1 MILPDV
7 NLLLYANNPVAREHT
22 QARNWLETILTGN
35 EAVGFCWPV
44 VCGFLRLST
53 SVRVFTTP
61 LEMEE
66 AIDLVEDWIRRQQ
79 VIVIT
84 PTDRHWLLLC
94 ELIREGKVHGPITT
108 DAEIATYAVE
118 HGAVL
123 HTADRGFRRFLSV
136 KTLNPLGS

>member
-22 QARNWLETILTGN
+22 QARNWQETILTGN

-44 VCGFLRLST
+44 LCGFLRLST
-53 SVRVFTTP
+53 SPRVFTSP

-66 AIDLVEDWIRRQQ
+66 AVNLVEDWIGRPH
-79 VIVIT
+79 VIVT
-84 PTDRHWLLLC
+84 LPTDRHWVILCDLLA
-94 ELIREGKVHGPITT
+94 EGKVRGPFVT

-123 HTADRGFRRFLSV
+123 HTADRGFSRFSSL

>member
-22 QARNWLETILTGN
+22 QARNWFEAILTGN

-44 VCGFLRLST
+44 LCGFLRLST
-53 SVRVFTTP
+53 SMRVFTTP

-66 AIDLVEDWIRRQQ
+66 AVDLVEDWIARPH
-79 VIVIT
+79 VIVT
-84 PTDRHWLLLC
+84 LPTDRHWVTLCDLLV
-94 ELIREGKVHGPITT
+94 EGKVRGPLTT

-123 HTADRGFRRFLSV
+123 HTADRGFSRFPSV
-136 KTLNPLGS
+136 KTMNPLGS

>member
-1 MILPDV
+1 MIVPDV

-22 QARNWLETILTGN
+22 QARNWQEAILTGN

-44 VCGFLRLST
+44 LCGFLRLST
-53 SVRVFTTP
+53 SPRVFTTP

-66 AIDLVEDWIRRQQ
+66 AVDLVEDWIARRQ
-79 VIVIT
+79 VIVVL
-84 PTDRHWLLLC
+84 PTDRHWVILCNLLA
-94 ELIREGKVHGPITT
+94 EGKVRGPLMS

-123 HTADRGFRRFLSV
+123 HTADRGFARFPSV

>member
-22 QARNWLETILTGN
+22 QARNWLEAILTGN

-44 VCGFLRLST
+44 LFGFLRVST
-53 SVRVFTTP
+53 NIRVFPTP

-66 AIDLVEDWIRRQQ
+66 AVDLIGNWIARPQ
-79 VIVIT
+79 VIVT
-84 PTDRHWLLLC
+84 LPTDRHWVILCDLLA
-94 ELIREGKVHGPITT
+94 EGKVRGAPTT

-123 HTADRGFRRFLSV
+123 HTADRGFSRFPSV
-136 KTLNPLGS
+136 RILNPLG

>member
-22 QARNWLETILTGN
+22 QARNWLEAILTGN

-44 VCGFLRLST
+44 LCGFLRVST
-53 SVRVFTTP
+53 NIRVFPTP
-61 LEMEE
+61 LQMEE
-66 AIDLVEDWIRRQQ
+66 AVDLVEDWIERPN
-79 VIVIT
+79 VIVT
-84 PTDRHWLLLC
+84 LPTDRHWLILCDLLT
-94 ELIREGKVHGPITT
+94 EGKVRGSSTT

-123 HTADRGFRRFLSV
+123 HTADRGFSRFPSV
-136 KTLNPLGS
+136 KTLNPLG

>member
-22 QARNWLETILTGN
+22 QARNWLESILTGN

-44 VCGFLRLST
+44 LCGFLRLST
-53 SVRVFTTP
+53 STLVYPTP
-61 LEMEE
+61 LEMAE
-66 AIDLVEDWIRRQQ
+66 AVDLLEDWIARRH
-79 VIVIT
+79 VIVIL
-84 PTDRHWLLLC
+84 PTDRHWVIVCDLLK
-94 ELIREGKVHGPITT
+94 EGKVRGGITS
-108 DAEIATYAVE
+108 DAEIASYAVE

-123 HTADRGFRRFLSV
+123 HTADRGFRRFSSV